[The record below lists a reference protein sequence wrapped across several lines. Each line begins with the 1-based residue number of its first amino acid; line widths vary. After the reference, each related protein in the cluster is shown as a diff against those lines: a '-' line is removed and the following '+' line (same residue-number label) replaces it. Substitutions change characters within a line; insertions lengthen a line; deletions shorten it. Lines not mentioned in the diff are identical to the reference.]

1 MKTYIF
7 HGPSG
12 CGKDTQINL
21 LYDYLDLEKISTGDM
36 YRIMPG
42 EGDKEAAYW
51 AQKVW
56 KEGLFPSGKVT
67 YGLFEKFVKRF
78 DFNKDWIFVSIV
90 RLEDQ
95 IKWYEEFMTKI
106 DRKLDKFVHF
116 KLSEEVAIER
126 MADRLYCEKCFATY
140 HPIYNPEKK
149 KGFCDNDGHVLIHRI
164 DDQPDQIKERMKQY
178 RENLE
183 SIKKHFEEKGL
194 WMEIDAAP
202 SIQEIHKDLV
212 AKLNLKKEN

>member
-21 LYDYLDLEKISTGDM
+21 LHDYLDLERISTGDM

-42 EGDKEAAYW
+42 EGDEEAAYW
-51 AQKVW
+51 AEKVW
-56 KEGLFPSGKVT
+56 KEGLFPSGEIT

-78 DFNKDWIFVSIV
+78 DFDKDWIFVSIV

-95 IKWYEEFMTKI
+95 IKWYEEFMEKI
-106 DRKLDKFVHF
+106 DRKLDTFVHF
-116 KLSEEVAIER
+116 KLSEEAAIER

-140 HPIYNPEKK
+140 HPIHNPEKK
-149 KGFCDNDGHVLIHRI
+149 KGYCDIDGHALIHRT
-164 DDQPDQIKERMKQY
+164 DDQPAQIKKRMEQY
-178 RENLE
+178 RE
-183 SIKKHFEEKGL
+183 SIGPIKKYFQEKGVWL
-194 WMEIDAAP
+194 EIDAAP

-212 AKLNLKKEN
+212 QKLNLKKKN